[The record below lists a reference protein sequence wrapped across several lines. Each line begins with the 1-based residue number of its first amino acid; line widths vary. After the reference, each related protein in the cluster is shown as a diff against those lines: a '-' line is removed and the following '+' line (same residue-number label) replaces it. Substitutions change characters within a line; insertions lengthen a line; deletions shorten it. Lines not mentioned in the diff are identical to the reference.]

1 MRKILVVT
9 VLSLIGASCVGGY
22 SFTGASI
29 SPETKSFSVESFINR
44 ASLVQPI
51 LASEMTNALVNKI
64 NSSTS
69 LMQVSDDADVSFSGT
84 IIAYSVTPAAIGSND
99 KAAKNRLT
107 ITIRVNF
114 KNNQNPKSNY
124 QTQFSRFKE
133 YDSSYSLGDVE
144 ESLIK
149 EINEELV
156 EDIFNKS
163 FVNW

>member
-1 MRKILVVT
+1 M
-9 VLSLIGASCVGGY
+9 GGY

-99 KAAKNRLT
+99 KAAKNKAAGRVSGHAAKAYYT
-107 ITIRVNF
+107 I
-114 KNNQNPKSNY
+114 
-124 QTQFSRFKE
+124 
-133 YDSSYSLGDVE
+133 
-144 ESLIK
+144 
-149 EINEELV
+149 
-156 EDIFNKS
+156 
-163 FVNW
+163 

>member
-1 MRKILVVT
+1 M
-9 VLSLIGASCVGGY
+9 GGY

-64 NSSTS
+64 NSSTP
-69 LMQVSDDADVSFSGT
+69 LMQVSDDADVSFWGT